1 MADGNSHDS
10 QNLPLMLI
18 GSREHFRF
26 QGGRHLRYEHEPAAS
41 LLVTVLDK
49 LGVPGV
55 PVERIANSRDPL
67 DLAAP
72 PSPLAGI

>member
-18 GSREHFRF
+18 GSREQFHFK
-26 QGGRHLRYEHEPAAS
+26 GGRHLRYEHEPAAS

-49 LGVPGV
+49 LGVP
-55 PVERIANSRDPL
+55 VERIANSRGPL
-67 DLAAP
+67 DLHAP